1 MGTGKVE
8 LYVIFFFFTILICND
23 GSRLLLFMLK
33 QDNTNWCIQMFTEEF
48 DA

>member
-23 GSRLLLFMLK
+23 GSRLLLFYVETRQHQLVYS
-33 QDNTNWCIQMFTEEF
+33 DVHRGI
-48 DA
+48 